1 MRMREQAGVAHQ
13 ALTRDL
19 SLQLSKVQK
28 TQQEILALQRER
40 NITDPRVWA
49 LPNGATLPPL
59 SQPSFLGRTPL
70 VIKEMAKY
78 FLSVPFK
85 PEKALDLGTTL
96 RDRRR
101 MRGNPVPDQVWTSA
115 KLRNWISQP
124 GPALV
129 QVQGNLVAAD
139 ASRDFA
145 LDIVELA
152 KAAGLPLAWYV
163 SSQLAKPM
171 TVPDIWRSLVW
182 QVLEKNSDSSSYK
195 NLTESNFNSCT
206 TEDDWISLLVAVLAE
221 IPRVVL
227 VIDSHQDERKTRET
241 ARKFWNAFT
250 ERKVTTRVKMLLLT
264 YSNPG
269 TPMPSMLPND
279 DVEFYSLK
287 MGHDRRP

>member
-1 MRMREQAGVAHQ
+1 
-13 ALTRDL
+13 
-19 SLQLSKVQK
+19 
-28 TQQEILALQRER
+28 
-40 NITDPRVWA
+40 
-49 LPNGATLPPL
+49 
-59 SQPSFLGRTPL
+59 
-70 VIKEMAKY
+70 MAKY

-85 PEKALDLGTTL
+85 PEKALDLGMTL

-101 MRGNPVPDQVWTSA
+101 MRVNPVPDQLWTSA
-115 KLRNWISQP
+115 KLRSWISQP
-124 GPALV
+124 GSALV

-152 KAAGLPLAWYV
+152 KAAGLLLAWYV

-171 TVPDIWRSLVW
+171 NIPDIWRSLVW
-182 QVLEKNSDSSSYK
+182 QVIEQNSDSSSYQ
-195 NLTESNFNSCT
+195 NLTESNFDSCV
-206 TEDDWISLLVAVLAE
+206 TEDDWISLLIAVLAE
-221 IPRVVL
+221 IPRAVL

-241 ARKFWNAFT
+241 VRKFWNTFT
-250 ERKVTTRVKMLLLT
+250 ERKVTTTVKMLLLT

-287 MGHDRRP
+287 MGHGRKPGMARASMYGSPRGRRQVGGRRGGGASQLKPFMAKLLEQGAVESDKT